1 MKIEYLK
8 ELELN
13 PCDYI
18 YSHFVNEPI
27 SLTEIENLERLYNNG
42 KPFPKALKELLFLA
56 GKFCYVLEYGAFD
69 SQQEMQDYV
78 RELLEEDN
86 ILIQRPFFV
95 IDVYNAGTQF
105 LYIYLDE
112 DDNPAVHEGF
122 HYYEDEFKGYSHL
135 VAGSLSSYIETL
147 INRTKKG
154 LNPF

>member
-13 PCDYI
+13 PYRYGAPHMNND
-18 YSHFVNEPI
+18 PI
-27 SLTEIENLERLYNNG
+27 PLTEIKNLEQLYNDG
-42 KPFPKALKELLFLA
+42 QPFPKALKELLYLA
-56 GKFCYVLEYGAFD
+56 GAYCYVLEYGAFD